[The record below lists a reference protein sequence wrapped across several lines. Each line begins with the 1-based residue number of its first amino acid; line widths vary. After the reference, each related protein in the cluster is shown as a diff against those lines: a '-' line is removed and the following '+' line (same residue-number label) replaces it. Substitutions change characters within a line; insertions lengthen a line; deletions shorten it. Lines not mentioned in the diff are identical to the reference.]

1 MAGFVG
7 TTELGGGDIFWATT
21 DQAVAEWFAA
31 ANPAGGAPAVVSV
44 ILPESVSS
52 TLQAAETLVIEGGS
66 FYKFLPAA
74 WNVLTKLGFSMVP

>member
-31 ANPAGGAPAVVSV
+31 ANPAVEPFPRSV
-44 ILPESVSS
+44 R
-52 TLQAAETLVIEGGS
+52 
-66 FYKFLPAA
+66 
-74 WNVLTKLGFSMVP
+74 

>member
-66 FYKFLPAA
+66 
-74 WNVLTKLGFSMVP
+74 V